1 MGWDIAIW
9 GTLKMDPS
17 VQAAWR
23 KTVMNGRSWKD
34 WKAWF
39 KNASPGEP
47 REVAKALASW
57 AKRSVRGHELLE
69 VKAGKQGIE
78 VLGYVSK
85 VAFIE
90 EARDIATLF
99 RCAEKAG
106 ATGSITF
113 AGVGLSEAYRLE
125 LTASGSSL
133 KVLDEDLEGSPEV
146 QRICRILLERDE
158 AAQAAKAAKKSTRKS
173 AESVP
178 VPTTSPATKSATPGG
193 EERGLSAEGQ
203 AALEEMYTRLAK
215 ADDTARVATLDR
227 AGSEPLLRRLA
238 SPSVPL
244 SVRVGAV
251 RALCG
256 FQSDETVQVLLVAFD
271 EAAGSVNK
279 KFVGYDSPL
288 RRAAAAALVA
298 TGRQD
303 VFAAVLSRLTERA
316 CKIKAGPTGQHIA
329 PHTKWYEMHDYVE
342 GITYVLGHAKYR
354 PAWDRLAEVVRTSP
368 LLSLRLLAIG
378 ALVQM
383 ADRSEIEGA
392 LGENADAFY
401 ARAFGTGVFNPTK
414 PEEVGKKLIAYVSKQ
429 KRSL

>member
-47 REVAKALASW
+47 SEVAKVLAAW
-57 AKRSVRGHELLE
+57 AKRSARGHELLE

-99 RCAEKAG
+99 RCAEKTG

-125 LTASGSSL
+125 LTSSGSSL

-146 QRICRILLERDE
+146 QRICRIVLERDE
-158 AAQAAKAAKKSTRKS
+158 AAQAKATRRSKKKR
-173 AESVP
+173 AEAVP

-203 AALEEMYTRLAK
+203 AALEELYTRLAK
-215 ADDTARVATLDR
+215 ADDTALVATLDR
-227 AGSEPLLRRLA
+227 AGSEPLLRQLA

-244 SVRVGAV
+244 SLRVEAV

-256 FQSDETVQVLLVAFD
+256 SQSDETVKVLLLAFD
-271 EAAGSVNK
+271 EPAGSVSK

-288 RRAAAAALVA
+288 RRTAAAALVA

-303 VFAAVLSRLTERA
+303 VFAAILSRLTQRA

-329 PHTKWYEMHDYVE
+329 PQTKWYEKHDYIE

-401 ARAFGTGVFNPTK
+401 AQAFGTGVFHPTK